1 MEADKMYLTGFEG
14 VVMTSEREYFHADLG
29 RHLYIQSKVGN
40 FNKVHNAFPM
50 CHLCL

>member
-29 RHLYIQSKVGN
+29 RRLYIQSKVGN
-40 FNKVHNAFPM
+40 FNST
-50 CHLCL
+50 